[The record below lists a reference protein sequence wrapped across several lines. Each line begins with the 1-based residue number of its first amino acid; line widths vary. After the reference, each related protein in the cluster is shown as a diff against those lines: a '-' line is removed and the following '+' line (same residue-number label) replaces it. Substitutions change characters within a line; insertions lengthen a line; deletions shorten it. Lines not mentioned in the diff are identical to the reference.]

1 MKKITVTFVIMA
13 MALAVVACGSKESSS
28 EKTTEPKTEAEFQA
42 AMKDLG
48 ISMYEGSEITGIK
61 TGSNSELYT
70 FVPADKGDANAI
82 MTHYN
87 EQLKNAFSGKG
98 EWVQQMQSNK
108 SIMYRKG
115 YTGWVFGVLLGK
127 AEGKDGSKVTLTY
140 GDNAVSY

>member
-13 MALAVVACGSKESSS
+13 MALAVVGCGSKESSS